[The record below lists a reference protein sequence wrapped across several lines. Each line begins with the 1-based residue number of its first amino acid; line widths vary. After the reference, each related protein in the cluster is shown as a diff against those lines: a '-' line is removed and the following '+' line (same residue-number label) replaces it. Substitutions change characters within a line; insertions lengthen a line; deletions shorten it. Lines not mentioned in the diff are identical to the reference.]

1 MSAKEQCPD
10 GCIINRVVSYIGD
23 LNAEYESA
31 VFMGLEYQ
39 REANV
44 VHKGDISVDYFR
56 RSNAYFSEAEELSA
70 KRNRLI
76 EALRRTRP
84 CSDCPLIK

>member
-10 GCIINRVVSYIGD
+10 GCIIARVVSYVSD
-23 LNAEYESA
+23 LDAAYDSA
-31 VFMGLEYQ
+31 VYMGLKYQ
-39 REANV
+39 REANI
-44 VHKGDISVDYFR
+44 VHRGDLSVDNLR
-56 RSNAYFSEAEELSA
+56 RSSGYFGEAEELSA

-84 CSDCPLIK
+84 CNDCPLSE